1 MTTLRHLIATL
12 CMMMAALT
20 AGAQHFTG
28 MTGLI
33 NTPSADMNRAGD
45 VMIGGYFLN
54 KHFTPTTT
62 GKSGFELDGEKYNTC
77 DFYASITPFSWV
89 ELTYTFTLFKSVDDG
104 YTKPSYNRKDRYL
117 SIKLNPLREG
127 RWYPAVAIGANDFL
141 GSPTK
146 THAGG
151 SHDAGY
157 FSNFYI
163 VATKHFA
170 PWSQDIAVNLAY
182 RYCPNGHTKKW
193 QGVVGGLTWRP
204 KWVPDLRAIV
214 EYTGNEVNIGADV
227 LLWKHLFLQAC
238 MQNGK
243 HFSGGACLKM
253 NLF

>member
-1 MTTLRHLIATL
+1 MTTPRLLIATL
-12 CMMMAALT
+12 CVMIAALT
-20 AGAQHFTG
+20 ARAQHFTG

-62 GKSGFELDGEKYNTC
+62 GNSGFELDGEKYNTC
-77 DFYASITPFSWV
+77 DFFASITPFSWV
-89 ELTYTFTLFKSVDDG
+89 EIAYTFTLFKSVDDG
-104 YTKPSYNRKDRYL
+104 YTKPAYNRKDRYL
-117 SIKLNPLREG
+117 SLKLNPLREG

-146 THAGG
+146 THGGG
-151 SHDAGY
+151 SHDSG
-157 FSNFYI
+157 FFTNFYI
-163 VATKHFA
+163 AATKHFA
-170 PWSQDIAVNLAY
+170 PWSQDIAVNIAY

-193 QGVVGGLTWRP
+193 QGLVGGLTWRP